1 MNTIID
7 LSSEKYLTLRAN
19 NLDISMWNLF
29 YEEHRQKYLR
39 KRLLAIKLLH
49 EGKSKKEILKSIG
62 CSNRSLS
69 TWISH
74 FLIGG
79 FDQLLQPVIY
89 QQKIKF
95 NREKNRTE
103 QLCQSQLDLELWNRL
118 FYECNSG
125 YLKKRLLAIRYLLY
139 GKSRKEVVELL
150 GCNYKTLSTWIDKFL
165 SGGLL
170 ELARPITHQTR
181 SRLSSEKRQE
191 LAVILILEK
200 PRDYGIGKE
209 LWTSNTVSQL
219 IEIKWGIKLKR
230 TRINEILKEIK
241 ESSPI
246 VDKVFELRTGSR
258 GWIKT
263 EVEKKLNSA

>member
-1 MNTIID
+1 MHTITD
-7 LSSEKYLTLRAN
+7 LSSEKYLTLCAN
-19 NLDISMWNLF
+19 KLDLSMWHLF
-29 YEEHRQKYLR
+29 YAQHKQKHLR

-49 EGKSKKEILKSIG
+49 EGKSKKEILKSLG
-62 CSNRSLS
+62 CSNRSLF
-69 TWISH
+69 TWINH

-89 QQKIKF
+89 QQRIRF
-95 NREKNRTE
+95 NKEPNRTE
-103 QLCQSQLDLELWNRL
+103 QLHQYQLDLELWDRL
-118 FYECNSG
+118 YCDCNSK

-165 SGGLL
+165 LGGLP
-170 ELARPITHQTR
+170 ELAQPITHQTT
-181 SRLSSEKRQE
+181 SRLSPEKRQE

-200 PRDYGIGKE
+200 PRDYGIEKE
-209 LWTSNTVSQL
+209 LWTSNAVSQL
-219 IEIKWGIKLKR
+219 IENRWGIQLKR

-246 VDKVFELRTGSR
+246 VDKVFELRTAPR
-258 GWIKT
+258 GWVKT
-263 EVEKKLNSA
+263 EVKKQLDSA